1 MTDRLYYRNSALL
14 TFEAEIVDTGAFE
27 NRFYTVLDR
36 SAFYP
41 TSGGQLFDTGTLNEI
56 AVIDVIESEDKE
68 VLHITEVPVGKE
80 GDTVTGKVDKQ
91 RRLKNRQVHTAQH
104 ILSQAFIK
112 VCGAET
118 VSVHLG
124 EEYATIELNAADIS
138 DDNLLKTEKLANEVV
153 EDNLPVDIIFADDE
167 LLKYLPIRKIPEREG
182 ELRVIKIGDF
192 ECSACGGTHC
202 NRTAEVGFIKIV
214 GTEKIR
220 GHVQIKF
227 LAGNLALMDYMNRF
241 MVTNRLSK
249 AFTCHVNDLP
259 DKIEKLTQDYKTAQ
273 KKITQLQKELLPA
286 RAELLAGEAKM
297 AGKVKA
303 CCRIISD
310 LDNNAV
316 NFLTA
321 LVADKIKGLALFM
334 TGERLF
340 LAVADKTPFDAGELM
355 KQLALQMQLKGGGS
369 RKAAQAGGI
378 EPDKFEEYK
387 DFILK
392 LVNE

>member
-1 MTDRLYYRNSALL
+1 MTDRLYYRNPAML
-14 TFEAEIVDTGAFE
+14 TFEAEIVETGAYQDH
-27 NRFYTVLDR
+27 FYTVVDR

-41 TSGGQLFDTGTLNEI
+41 TSGGQLFDTGTLNDI
-56 AVIDVIESEDKE
+56 AVIDVVESENKE
-68 VLHITEVPVGKE
+68 ILHITEVPVGKA
-80 GDTVTGKVDKQ
+80 GDKVTGKVDKK
-91 RRLKNRQVHTAQH
+91 RRRKNRQVHTAQH

-153 EDNLPVDIIFADDE
+153 EDNLPVDIIFADEE

-220 GHVQIKF
+220 GHVLIKF
-227 LAGNLALMDYMNRF
+227 LAGSLAFMDYMNRF
-241 MVTNRLSK
+241 KVTDRLSR
-249 AFTCHVNDLP
+249 AFTCHVNDLS
-259 DKIEKLTQDYKTAQ
+259 DKIEKLIMDNKSAQ

-286 RAELLAGEAKM
+286 RAELLAGKAKM

-316 NFLTA
+316 NILAA
-321 LVADKIKGLALFM
+321 LVADKIKGLAIFM
-334 TGERLF
+334 TDERLF
-340 LAVADKTPFDAGELM
+340 LAVSEKTPFDAGELM
-355 KQLALQMQLKGGGS
+355 KRLVLQMQLKGGGS
-369 RKAAQAGGI
+369 SKAAQAGGI
-378 EPDKFEEYK
+378 EPNRFEEYK

-392 LVNE
+392 IVNE